1 MPQFTAAAQQWRVL
15 QKKKLILYHEKHLI
29 NINDSIADISLFALN
44 IFHILKCA
52 KLYICF

>member
-1 MPQFTAAAQQWRVL
+1 MPQFTAAAQ
-15 QKKKLILYHEKHLI
+15 KKLILYHEKHLI